1 MTGYAPRRG
10 GRWAAVAAPALVC
23 LTLLVPVRDGGAV
36 TILSGG
42 EASSPAHVSVSKAWS
57 RPTVHG
63 AHSGVVYLTLA
74 NEGAADVLTG
84 IDSDVADV
92 AEAHATEVVNGVAR
106 MRPLG
111 DGVPLPAGATV
122 SFQPEGT
129 HIMLMGLK
137 HQLLPD
143 SAFTL
148 TLHFRHAPDAVVTV
162 KVLEPAA
169 APPR

>member
-1 MTGYAPRRG
+1 MTGHTPWRD
-10 GRWAAVAAPALVC
+10 GRWSAPAVLALVW
-23 LTLLVPVRDGGAV
+23 LLAPVTGGGAGV
-36 TILSGG
+36 SAQ
-42 EASSPAHVSVSKAWS
+42 EAPVAAHVSVSKAWS

-63 AHSGVVYLTLA
+63 AHSGVVYLTVT
-74 NEGAADVLTG
+74 NDGAADTLTG

-92 AEAHATEVVNGVAR
+92 AEAHATEVVDGVAR

-111 DGVPLPAGATV
+111 DGVPLPAGKTV

-143 SAFTL
+143 STFTL
-148 TLHFRHAPDAVVTV
+148 TLHFRHASDAVVTV